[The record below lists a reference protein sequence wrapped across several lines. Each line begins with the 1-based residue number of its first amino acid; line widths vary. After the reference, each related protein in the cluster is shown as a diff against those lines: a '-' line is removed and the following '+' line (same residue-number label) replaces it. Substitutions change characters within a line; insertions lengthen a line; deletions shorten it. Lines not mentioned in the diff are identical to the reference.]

1 MKTLKRLGVVF
12 GVVVLYFGIY
22 AIYAW
27 AVQALWNWIV
37 PIFWT
42 SAPIL
47 TYWEAVGVTLLLT
60 LIGGFFKTTVK
71 E

>member
-1 MKTLKRLGVVF
+1 MKTLKRLGVVG
-12 GVVVLYFGIY
+12 GVVVICFGIY
-22 AIYAW
+22 ALYAW

-60 LIGGFFKTTVK
+60 LISGCFRMTIK